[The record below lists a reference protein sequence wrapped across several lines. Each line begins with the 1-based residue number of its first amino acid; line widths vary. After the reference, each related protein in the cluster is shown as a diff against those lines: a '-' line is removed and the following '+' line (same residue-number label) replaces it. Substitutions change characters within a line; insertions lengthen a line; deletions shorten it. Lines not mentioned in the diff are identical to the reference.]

1 LTAKNKSVIN
11 WCVKAGIFILATMFI
26 WKKLVNNKNLDNF
39 RQMVQGLN
47 KTQVIVV
54 LTAVFL
60 LMLVNWVTEAYKWR
74 MQLKDIAVISLWTS
88 IQSVF
93 CGLTVGVI
101 TPNRIGD
108 YGARVFFLSPRRRA
122 YGLVALGI
130 GALAQFILITIGAAI
145 AVCIFLQRFKDLDA
159 GIIVAL
165 STVFAIFAGMLSL
178 LYFNMGII
186 KTLIDKVKFLTRYK
200 HFFDILSD
208 YKKPFLIK
216 ILAICLFRLCLLI
229 VQYYLIIHLLIP
241 GLTFMQVTLMITLI
255 IGVQTVLPTIEIL
268 DIGVRGAT
276 SIYFFSFITHQ
287 DIAILAASS
296 LIWFINLI
304 IPAIIGLSFVHKLKI
319 FSLT

>member
-1 LTAKNKSVIN
+1 LTAKNKSLIN
-11 WCVKAGIFILATMFI
+11 WCVKACIFILATVFI
-26 WKKLVNNKNLDNF
+26 WKKLVNNKNLGNF

-130 GALAQFILITIGAAI
+130 GALAQFILITISAA
-145 AVCIFLQRFKDLDA
+145 
-159 GIIVAL
+159 IIVAL

-304 IPAIIGLSFVHKLKI
+304 IPAIIGLCFVHKLKI